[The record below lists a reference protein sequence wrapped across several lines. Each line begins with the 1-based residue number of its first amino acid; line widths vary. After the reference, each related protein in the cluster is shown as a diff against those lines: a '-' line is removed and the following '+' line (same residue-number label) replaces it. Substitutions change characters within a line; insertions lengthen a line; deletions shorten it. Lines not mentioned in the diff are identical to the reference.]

1 MKKIVIMLLFT
12 FLSLFAKGSDVAT
25 KDDIKM
31 LIHTM
36 DKRFE
41 QVDKRF
47 EQVDKRFEQI
57 DKRLELMQREM
68 NRRFEQVDKRLDFMQ
83 NILYALMGLIF
94 ASPFVAIYLKDK
106 KEEELNKKYEL
117 LKDVVFA
124 LKELAQNDEKVAK
137 ALKVAGLL

>member
-1 MKKIVIMLLFT
+1 MKKIVIILLFT

-31 LIHTM
+31 LIHAM
-36 DKRFE
+36 DK
-41 QVDKRF
+41 
-47 EQVDKRFEQI
+47 
-57 DKRLELMQREM
+57 
-68 NRRFEQVDKRLDFMQ
+68 RFEQVDKRLDFMQ
-83 NILYALMGLIF
+83 NILYVLMGLIF

>member
-36 DKRFE
+36 
-41 QVDKRF
+41 DKRF